1 MRVTATGQ
9 IYMCLGHDDR
19 LDLRK
24 ALREGPEGE
33 LDRLLDTAMRMKPER
48 HAFRIDKPGAAPAV
62 ARHMSV
68 TGG

>member
-1 MRVTATGQ
+1 VRVTATGQ

-19 LDLRK
+19 LDLRA
-24 ALREGPEGE
+24 ALRNGPPGE
-33 LDRLLDTAMRMKPER
+33 LDRLLDKAMRMKPER
-48 HAFRIDKPGAAPAV
+48 HAFRIDTPGATPAV